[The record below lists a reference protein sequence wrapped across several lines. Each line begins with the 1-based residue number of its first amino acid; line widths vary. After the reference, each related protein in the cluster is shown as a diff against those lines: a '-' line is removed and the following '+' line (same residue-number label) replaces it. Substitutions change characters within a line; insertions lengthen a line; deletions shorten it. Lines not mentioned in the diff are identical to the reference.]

1 MYCQF
6 EKKTILIEMKIKDSR
21 DNNPVIN
28 NKNDDWVPID
38 LVSFLFFFSA
48 FSISFIYLNH
58 SFTHSISYQLSPEMK
73 GKDMLQ
79 VMYLE
84 PSFFSITKVGVP

>member
-1 MYCQF
+1 MYGQF
-6 EKKTILIEMKIKDSR
+6 KKKTILIEMKIKDSR

-28 NKNDDWVPID
+28 NKNDDWALID

-48 FSISFIYLNH
+48 FSMSFIFYLNH
-58 SFTHSISYQLSPEMK
+58 SLNQSISYQLSPEMK

-79 VMYLE
+79 VKFLYSNHL
-84 PSFFSITKVGVP
+84 SFLLQK

>member
-1 MYCQF
+1 MYGQF
-6 EKKTILIEMKIKDSR
+6 KKKTILIEMKIKDSR

-28 NKNDDWVPID
+28 NKNDDWALID

-48 FSISFIYLNH
+48 LSIFFIYLNH
-58 SFTHSISYQLSPEMK
+58 SLTQSISYRLSPEMK

-79 VMYLE
+79 VMYL
-84 PSFFSITKVGVP
+84 